1 MAKGKC
7 ARFLDLSITQKPVI
21 WDCSWIKSI
30 VARIFGKEKKWWV
43 DGNGGGSEK
52 WDHF

>member
-1 MAKGKC
+1 MGIHNAQ
-7 ARFLDLSITQKPVI
+7 I
-21 WDCSWIKSI
+21 
-30 VARIFGKEKKWWV
+30 GKEKKWWV